1 LIMCIDKKRKEK
13 KKKKIFV
20 YTMRDRQRY
29 KGVHGS

>member
-1 LIMCIDKKRKEK
+1 LIMCIDKKRKE